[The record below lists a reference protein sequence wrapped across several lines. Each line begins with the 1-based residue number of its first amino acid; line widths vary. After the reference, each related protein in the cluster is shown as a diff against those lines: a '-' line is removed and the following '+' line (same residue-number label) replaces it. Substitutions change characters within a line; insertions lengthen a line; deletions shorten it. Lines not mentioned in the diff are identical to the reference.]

1 MVYNNSPQDAK
12 SLEAC
17 ILGAPNAGKSSLM
30 NYMVNKNVSAVSDKK
45 NTTDDI
51 TKGIY
56 TDMDSKTQIVFM
68 DTPGVTKVNNSMRSN
83 LLESRAWS
91 EVRTQDYAIL
101 VVDSVKRLSMDVKG
115 AIVRLSRTK
124 VDPSD
129 RKLNEAMK
137 NGTFTQDRLESGEY
151 TMSEEEK

>member
-1 MVYNNSPQDAK
+1 MPPKNLTPYYHIPVQARAELEMVYNNSPQDAK

-51 TKGIY
+51 TKGIF

-68 DTPGVTKVNNSMRSN
+68 DTPGVTKVNNSM
-83 LLESRAWS
+83 
-91 EVRTQDYAIL
+91 
-101 VVDSVKRLSMDVKG
+101 
-115 AIVRLSRTK
+115 
-124 VDPSD
+124 
-129 RKLNEAMK
+129 
-137 NGTFTQDRLESGEY
+137 
-151 TMSEEEK
+151 